1 MEVPRSLRHA
11 TVRARSLRRSAT
23 PAERNLWA
31 LLRDRRLDGAKFR
44 RQQPL
49 GPFVVDFFCRQARV
63 VVEADGAFHFPPT
76 KTQRARDRWLRAAG
90 LTVLRFE
97 NREILHEPAR
107 VLERIRQAVRQAA
120 PLSHRER
127 GRG

>member
-1 MEVPRSLRHA
+1 LLRPA
-11 TVRARSLRRSAT
+11 TVRARALRRAAT
-23 PAERNLWA
+23 PAERQLWT

-49 GPFVVDFFCRQARV
+49 GPFVVDFFCEQARLV
-63 VVEADGAFHFPPT
+63 IEADGAFHVPRT
-76 KTQRARDRWLRAAG
+76 RVQRARDRWLRAAG
-90 LTVLRFE
+90 WTVLRFW
-97 NREILHEPAR
+97 NREILHETAR
-107 VLERIRQAVRQAA
+107 VLDTIRGAVLGAA